1 MTAQVGSI
9 YNYKDEEYSVVAQEG
24 YIHFNPL
31 DYGLHPTMR
40 CTACWSGYWCE
51 YDIKDDGIYLKNL
64 FVHCED
70 DNYHDIN
77 GVSAILEMEDYTV
90 FENRR
95 RKVVEPRAKHMGH
108 HVYPNL
114 DIKIEFTGTK
124 KILAGKDFLFEYYI
138 HMGYQMFY
146 SYKTLTEFIFK
157 DGDLIEV
164 NDCSDIAAKTRE
176 DFKKNP
182 EKLKEAH
189 RDPFDFVQT
198 MFSLDYKDK
207 AWWMR

>member
-1 MTAQVGSI
+1 M
-9 YNYKDEEYSVVAQEG
+9 D
-24 YIHFNPL
+24 
-31 DYGLHPTMR
+31 
-40 CTACWSGYWCE
+40 
-51 YDIKDDGIYLKNL
+51 
-64 FVHCED
+64 
-70 DNYHDIN
+70 
-77 GVSAILEMEDYTV
+77 
-90 FENRR
+90 
-95 RKVVEPRAKHMGH
+95 
-108 HVYPNL
+108 
-114 DIKIEFTGTK
+114 
-124 KILAGKDFLFEYYI
+124 EYYI

-146 SYKTLTEFIFK
+146 SYKTLTEFVFK
-157 DGDLIEV
+157 DSDLIEV